1 MPSRYFVRPSDL
13 TPYSPAN
20 HVGTTNL
27 RMIGAE
33 NVGARNIEMIHG
45 TVEPG
50 QGALPHAHP
59 GIEQVVYVLEGRA
72 RAEVAGESA
81 EVGPGDVCYFPP
93 DIPHVFTAV
102 GDQLVKVLVIY
113 TPPYEENPARA
124 IR

>member
-1 MPSRYFVRPSDL
+1 MSSRYFVRPSDL
-13 TPYSPAN
+13 KPYSPAN

-93 DIPHVFTAV
+93 DIPHVFTAI
-102 GDQLVKVLVIY
+102 GNRLVKVLVIY